1 MPDLPLCTIQKGIKK
16 LKEMEKNIR
25 VDLPMVNL
33 S

>member
-1 MPDLPLCTIQKGIKK
+1 MPDLPLRTIQKGIKK